1 MRPQAPGLPFN
12 GPPFRCRPAPRISTP
27 VSMWLERGVRGN
39 GTGRIETGREGTSSS
54 PLPACTPPSLGLNT
68 YCHTVPRD
76 WTIRRTK
83 IRCWMLSAIC
93 QSANSRSWS
102 RLQSGRSPGLP
113 DDHRA
118 APDPGHPPLEA
129 VVPKQQLSR
138 RSATSHGCRA

>member
-12 GPPFRCRPAPRISTP
+12 GPPFRCRPAPWISTP

-39 GTGRIETGREGTSSS
+39 GTGRIETGREETSSS
-54 PLPACTPPSLGLNT
+54 PPPACTPPSLGLNT
-68 YCHTVPRD
+68 VIQFQETGQSARPRLD
-76 WTIRRTK
+76 TG
-83 IRCWMLSAIC
+83 SAVC

-118 APDPGHPPLEA
+118 APDPGNPPLEA
-129 VVPKQQLSR
+129 VVPKQKLSR